1 MKYFPIFLKMDKIRV
16 LVVGGGNIALE
27 KLEKIVDFTCDIEVI
42 SKEIK
47 NETLTFLNEHNLFWQ
62 SRGYVKNDVDK
73 FDLIVVAVDDL
84 GLQKEI
90 FDECTQKNKLCNS
103 VDSVDFC
110 NFIFPAYIKRGPMC
124 VAIST
129 SGKSPAVAK
138 HLKAYLAQKIP
149 QDIDEF
155 LEYINELRNS
165 LPKGK
170 ERMKY
175 LSDVAKN
182 YFEKLEQ

>member
-1 MKYFPIFLKMDKIRV
+1 MKYFPIFLKMDSIRV

-27 KLEKIVDFTCDIEVI
+27 KLEKIIDFTYDIEVI

-47 NETLTFLNEHNLFWQ
+47 NETMNFLTEHNIVWQ
-62 SRGYVKNDVDK
+62 MRSYLPNDIDK

-84 GLQKEI
+84 SLQKDI
-90 FDECTQKNKLCNS
+90 FDECTSKNKLCNS

-124 VAIST
+124 IAIST

-138 HLKAYLAQKIP
+138 HLKAYLAEKIP
-149 QDIDEF
+149 EDIDEF
-155 LEYINELRNS
+155 LEYMNELRNS
-165 LPKGK
+165 LPKGQ
-170 ERMKY
+170 ERMRH
-175 LSDVAKN
+175 LSDVAKK
-182 YFEKLEQ
+182 YFEKLQQ